1 MTRTRAFL
9 ATVLLILL
17 VGATPLAPAQ
27 AQSAKRCADMFNVTK
42 PVPAKNQLPGF
53 GNGIA
58 PPSKRGTYDYNN
70 PGEKVRRL
78 ELPDD
83 PDELADY
90 GDTTNGK
97 TPGTK
102 EHAYAAWNR
111 YVKFKA
117 KQLADWNANPVGPK
131 PSPQLPYPK
140 WRNIYIPNLGN
151 DFKGTGFEKFMTEE
165 IGLGGDDWICQ
176 DSIRDAQGKPVGG
189 RFYDAINHKDKII
202 YEFKA
207 GNEIDAEQLAKDR
220 QFARQH
226 GYRIQYVFGRQ
237 PSAKTIQAI
246 RDAGLEEPHIRKA
259 TGRGINPVQPAPG
272 PSTKLLNPNPNVPA
286 KGAANDLFDQ
296 AGRNRAEAKSVQ
308 DAENELRR
316 FGRPD
321 GKVDGVPRR
330 PGGIDFSTM
339 ELRYLSDSPDGVQYA
354 FEADDNLDEEENPS
368 FGGLEN
374 AELTSD
380 ALFTWL
386 ALPVQSF
393 WVNLNPDQPDKIVDP
408 QLAKTDAGR
417 VLLQADLRMKR
428 TMAKTMVPDNPVG
441 NRFWDSLKHVNGA
454 PCWLSYRVWA
464 EAAPASVRENGG
476 ELYILDAPLKVQAE
490 PLQINTPSGPP
501 CKQPKDVQEQNFE
514 LIKTIIIPEVEKAV
528 NTAPEYQDLRSVYHS
543 RVAAEWIRQRNEVK
557 PGAYAKII
565 GSGNVDQWPARTPWK
580 PTDVFAEY
588 LKSYKE
594 GDFKFER
601 KYEQDGELLTF
612 EFVTGGVILD
622 KAPRTPMPEAK
633 FVQQYPTLPDTVT
646 DARDEAVTYEN
657 TDVSWLGGDN
667 TEAKQ
672 QPNPPG
678 QPAPQGPKPPL
689 AVTGTAP
696 LGLLALGA
704 LLLVSGTALVIW
716 KRRRA

>member
-1 MTRTRAFL
+1 
-9 ATVLLILL
+9 
-17 VGATPLAPAQ
+17 
-27 AQSAKRCADMFNVTK
+27 MFNVTK
-42 PVPAKNQLPGF
+42 PVPGRNQLPGF

-58 PPSKRGTYDYNN
+58 PPSKRGQYSFDN
-70 PGEKVRRL
+70 PSEKLRGL
-78 ELPDD
+78 KLPDD
-83 PDELADY
+83 PAELLSY
-90 GDTTNGK
+90 GESTDGK
-97 TPGTK
+97 ALGTK

-111 YVKFKA
+111 YVKYKE

-131 PSPQLPYPK
+131 PSAQLGYQR
-140 WRNIYIPNLGN
+140 WLNGYIPNTSN
-151 DFKGTGFEKFMTEE
+151 DFKGTGYEKFMTEE

-176 DSIRDAQGKPVGG
+176 DQIRDSQGRPVAG

-207 GNEIDAEQLAKDR
+207 GNRIDVEQLEKDAR
-220 QFARQH
+220 FARQH
-226 GYRIQYVFGRQ
+226 GYRVQYVFGSQ
-237 PSAKTIQAI
+237 PSKKTIEAI
-246 RDAGLEEPHIRKA
+246 KNAGLEDPHIRKA
-259 TGRGINPVQPAPG
+259 SGRGTIPIKPQPG
-272 PSTKLLNPNPNVPA
+272 PSSQLLNPNPQSPA
-286 KGAANDLFDQ
+286 KGAANDMFDR
-296 AGRNRAEAKSVQ
+296 AGRNAAEAKSVQ
-308 DAENELRR
+308 DAENELQRR
-316 FGRPD
+316 SARPD
-321 GKVDGVPRR
+321 GKVDGMPRR

-368 FGGLEN
+368 FGGLET

-393 WVNLNPDQPDKIVDP
+393 WVNLNPDQPDKVLDP

-490 PLQINTPSGPP
+490 PLVINTPSGPP
-501 CKQPKDVQEQNFE
+501 CTQPKAVQEQNFE

-543 RVAAEWIRQRNEVK
+543 RVVAEWIRQRNEVR

-565 GSGNVDQWPARTPWK
+565 GSGSVDQWPARTPWK
-580 PTDVFAEY
+580 QEDVFKEY

-601 KYEQDGELLTF
+601 KYEQDGQLLTF
-612 EFVTGGVILD
+612 EYATGGVILD
-622 KAPRTPMPEAK
+622 KAPKTPMPEAQ
-633 FVQQYPTLPDTVT
+633 FTQQYPTLPDTVA
-646 DARDEAVTYEN
+646 DSRDEAITYED
-657 TDVSWLGGDN
+657 TAVSWLGGDN
-667 TEAKQ
+667 NELKQ
-672 QPNPPG
+672 QPNPP
-678 QPAPQGPKPPL
+678 QAPQAPKPPL
-689 AVTGTAP
+689 AVTGATP
-696 LGLLALGA
+696 FGLLALGV
-704 LLLVSGTALVIW
+704 LLVLSGTALVVW